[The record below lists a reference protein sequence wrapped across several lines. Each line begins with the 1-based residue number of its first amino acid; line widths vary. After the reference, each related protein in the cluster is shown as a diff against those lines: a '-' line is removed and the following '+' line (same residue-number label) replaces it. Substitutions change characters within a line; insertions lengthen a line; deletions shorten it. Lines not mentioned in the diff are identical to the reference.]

1 MENKLPFYMAY
12 PVPLL
17 YNDDRNARRDYDYM
31 KSIYP
36 DTAKRVLPY
45 MEEECDRM
53 EYDGSMM
60 YDEYPDRLQLR
71 LMCRRIYDKAEK
83 EEENPGAWLMD
94 LIEVMTYQELC
105 RRRVNI
111 ERSVKKYIDLQEG
124 LWKKTSTSPSCV
136 LYCAVINECFQMKKS
151 EHNIQEGT
159 SWQIITLFL
168 SECRQSGKVQLVW

>member
-71 LMCRRIYDKAEK
+71 LMCRRIYAKAEK

-105 RRRVNI
+105 RRRVEHREI
-111 ERSVKKYIDLQEG
+111 RKKIY
-124 LWKKTSTSPSCV
+124 
-136 LYCAVINECFQMKKS
+136 
-151 EHNIQEGT
+151 
-159 SWQIITLFL
+159 
-168 SECRQSGKVQLVW
+168 

>member
-45 MEEECDRM
+45 MEEGCDRM

-83 EEENPGAWLMD
+83 EENDPGTWLMD

-105 RRRVNI
+105 RRRAEHRDI
-111 ERSVKKYIDLQEG
+111 RKKIY
-124 LWKKTSTSPSCV
+124 
-136 LYCAVINECFQMKKS
+136 
-151 EHNIQEGT
+151 
-159 SWQIITLFL
+159 
-168 SECRQSGKVQLVW
+168 

>member
-83 EEENPGAWLMD
+83 EEENPVPGLWSD
-94 LIEVMTYQELC
+94 RGYDISGT
-105 RRRVNI
+105 
-111 ERSVKKYIDLQEG
+111 LQE
-124 LWKKTSTSPSCV
+124 TC
-136 LYCAVINECFQMKKS
+136 
-151 EHNIQEGT
+151 GT
-159 SWQIITLFL
+159 
-168 SECRQSGKVQLVW
+168 

>member
-71 LMCRRIYDKAEK
+71 LMCRRIYGKAKK

-105 RRRVNI
+105 RRRVEHREI
-111 ERSVKKYIDLQEG
+111 RKKIY
-124 LWKKTSTSPSCV
+124 
-136 LYCAVINECFQMKKS
+136 
-151 EHNIQEGT
+151 
-159 SWQIITLFL
+159 
-168 SECRQSGKVQLVW
+168 

>member
-71 LMCRRIYDKAEK
+71 LMCRR
-83 EEENPGAWLMD
+83 
-94 LIEVMTYQELC
+94 
-105 RRRVNI
+105 RRR
-111 ERSVKKYIDLQEG
+111 KKRTRVPG
-124 LWKKTSTSPSCV
+124 LW
-136 LYCAVINECFQMKKS
+136 I
-151 EHNIQEGT
+151 
-159 SWQIITLFL
+159 
-168 SECRQSGKVQLVW
+168 

>member
-1 MENKLPFYMAY
+1 MAY

-60 YDEYPDRLQLR
+60 YDEYPDRLSLF
-71 LMCRRIYDKAEK
+71 RIADTINTILEQEAEK
-83 EEENPGAWLMD
+83 VSKD
-94 LIEVMTYQELC
+94 LIHVLVCNEIYK
-105 RRRVNI
+105 RRHGGRRGMI
-111 ERSVKKYIDLQEG
+111 
-124 LWKKTSTSPSCV
+124 
-136 LYCAVINECFQMKKS
+136 A
-151 EHNIQEGT
+151 
-159 SWQIITLFL
+159 FL
-168 SECRQSGKVQLVW
+168 

>member
-83 EEENPGAWLMD
+83 EVSSLCALSDTSFTIYPTSSRIAFGRLIPWLCIKM
-94 LIEVMTYQELC
+94 
-105 RRRVNI
+105 
-111 ERSVKKYIDLQEG
+111 
-124 LWKKTSTSPSCV
+124 
-136 LYCAVINECFQMKKS
+136 
-151 EHNIQEGT
+151 
-159 SWQIITLFL
+159 
-168 SECRQSGKVQLVW
+168 

>member
-83 EEENPGAWLMD
+83 KRP
-94 LIEVMTYQELC
+94 
-105 RRRVNI
+105 RVP
-111 ERSVKKYIDLQEG
+111 G
-124 LWKKTSTSPSCV
+124 LW
-136 LYCAVINECFQMKKS
+136 I
-151 EHNIQEGT
+151 
-159 SWQIITLFL
+159 
-168 SECRQSGKVQLVW
+168 

>member
-45 MEEECDRM
+45 MEGECDRM

-71 LMCRRIYDKAEK
+71 LMCRRIYDKAGE

-105 RRRVNI
+105 RRRVEHREI
-111 ERSVKKYIDLQEG
+111 RKKIY
-124 LWKKTSTSPSCV
+124 
-136 LYCAVINECFQMKKS
+136 
-151 EHNIQEGT
+151 
-159 SWQIITLFL
+159 
-168 SECRQSGKVQLVW
+168 

>member
-36 DTAKRVLPY
+36 DAAKRVLPY
-45 MEEECDRM
+45 IEEECDRM

-83 EEENPGAWLMD
+83 EENDPGTWLMD

-105 RRRVNI
+105 RRRAEHRDI
-111 ERSVKKYIDLQEG
+111 RKKIY
-124 LWKKTSTSPSCV
+124 
-136 LYCAVINECFQMKKS
+136 
-151 EHNIQEGT
+151 
-159 SWQIITLFL
+159 
-168 SECRQSGKVQLVW
+168 

>member
-60 YDEYPDRLQLR
+60 YDEYPDRLQPE
-71 LMCRRIYDKAEK
+71 RRKR
-83 EEENPGAWLMD
+83 NPESVHCHWRWED
-94 LIEVMTYQELC
+94 L
-105 RRRVNI
+105 
-111 ERSVKKYIDLQEG
+111 
-124 LWKKTSTSPSCV
+124 
-136 LYCAVINECFQMKKS
+136 
-151 EHNIQEGT
+151 
-159 SWQIITLFL
+159 
-168 SECRQSGKVQLVW
+168 

>member
-1 MENKLPFYMAY
+1 MAY

-83 EEENPGAWLMD
+83 EEENLYYYHSICWSSSGICV
-94 LIEVMTYQELC
+94 LIF
-105 RRRVNI
+105 R
-111 ERSVKKYIDLQEG
+111 RSVILPATLYLIG
-124 LWKKTSTSPSCV
+124 ITSVP
-136 LYCAVINECFQMKKS
+136 LPP
-151 EHNIQEGT
+151 
-159 SWQIITLFL
+159 
-168 SECRQSGKVQLVW
+168 

>member
-17 YNDDRNARRDYDYM
+17 YDDDRNARRDYDYM

-71 LMCRRIYDKAEK
+71 LMCRRIYDQVEK
-83 EEENPGAWLMD
+83 EEENPGTWLME

-105 RRRVNI
+105 RRRAEHREI
-111 ERSVKKYIDLQEG
+111 RKKI
-124 LWKKTSTSPSCV
+124 
-136 LYCAVINECFQMKKS
+136 F
-151 EHNIQEGT
+151 
-159 SWQIITLFL
+159 
-168 SECRQSGKVQLVW
+168 

>member
-12 PVPLL
+12 PVLLL

-71 LMCRRIYDKAEK
+71 LMCRRICDNAEK

-105 RRRVNI
+105 RRRVEHREI
-111 ERSVKKYIDLQEG
+111 RKKIY
-124 LWKKTSTSPSCV
+124 
-136 LYCAVINECFQMKKS
+136 
-151 EHNIQEGT
+151 
-159 SWQIITLFL
+159 
-168 SECRQSGKVQLVW
+168 

>member
-12 PVPLL
+12 PVPML
-17 YNDDRNARRDYDYM
+17 YDDGRNARRDYDYM

-36 DTAKRVLPY
+36 DAAKRVLPY
-45 MEEECDRM
+45 IEEECDRM

-83 EEENPGAWLMD
+83 EENDPGTWLMD

-105 RRRVNI
+105 RRRAEHRDI
-111 ERSVKKYIDLQEG
+111 RKKIY
-124 LWKKTSTSPSCV
+124 
-136 LYCAVINECFQMKKS
+136 
-151 EHNIQEGT
+151 
-159 SWQIITLFL
+159 
-168 SECRQSGKVQLVW
+168 

>member
-53 EYDGSMM
+53 EYDGSMLP
-60 YDEYPDRLQLR
+60 DEYPDRLLPR
-71 LMCRRIYDKAEK
+71 LMCRSIYDKAE
-83 EEENPGAWLMD
+83 
-94 LIEVMTYQELC
+94 
-105 RRRVNI
+105 
-111 ERSVKKYIDLQEG
+111 
-124 LWKKTSTSPSCV
+124 
-136 LYCAVINECFQMKKS
+136 
-151 EHNIQEGT
+151 
-159 SWQIITLFL
+159 
-168 SECRQSGKVQLVW
+168 

>member
-71 LMCRRIYDKAEK
+71 LMCRRIYDKAEQ

-105 RRRVNI
+105 RRRVEHREI
-111 ERSVKKYIDLQEG
+111 RKKIY
-124 LWKKTSTSPSCV
+124 
-136 LYCAVINECFQMKKS
+136 
-151 EHNIQEGT
+151 
-159 SWQIITLFL
+159 
-168 SECRQSGKVQLVW
+168 